1 MASLR
6 QFLLQKKYHRI
17 KLFKTATNH
26 LCLKACI
33 NDVEGNFILDTG
45 ASNSCIGTA
54 EADHFK
60 LFSEDSDIRAA
71 GAGSIN
77 MLTRISTDNEVE
89 IGKWTKRKVD
99 LVLFNMKHINQA
111 LQNHDTEVVHG
122 IIGADLLEKGKAIID
137 YKRRC
142 LYLK

>member
-17 KLFKTATNH
+17 KLLKTATNH
-26 LCLKACI
+26 LSLKACI
-33 NDVEGNFILDTG
+33 NNVEGNFILDTG

-60 LFSEDSDIRAA
+60 LFSEDSDVRAA

-77 MLTRISTDNEVE
+77 MLTRISTDNEVK
-89 IGKWTKRKVD
+89 IGNWTKRKVD

-122 IIGADLLEKGKAIID
+122 IIGADLLEKGKAVID

>member
-17 KLFKTATNH
+17 KLVKTATNH
-26 LCLKACI
+26 LGLKAMI
-33 NDVEGNFILDTG
+33 NNVEGNFILDTG
-45 ASNSCIGTA
+45 ASNSCINTD
-54 EADHFK
+54 EADYFN

-77 MLTRISTDNEVE
+77 MLTRISTNNEVK
-89 IGKWTKRKVD
+89 IGSWTKRKID
-99 LVLFNMKHINQA
+99 LVLFNMKHINHA
-111 LQNHDTEVVHG
+111 LQNHEAEEVHG
-122 IIGADLLEKGKAIID
+122 IIGADILEKGKAIID

>member
-17 KLFKTATNH
+17 KLIRTATNH
-26 LCLKACI
+26 LGLKANI
-33 NDVEGNFILDTG
+33 NKVEGHFILDTG
-45 ASNSCIGTA
+45 ASNSCIGIEEA
-54 EADHFK
+54 EHFD

-77 MLTRISTDNEVE
+77 MLTRISTGNEVK
-89 IGKWTKRKVD
+89 IGTWTKRKID

-111 LQNHDTEVVHG
+111 LANHEAEKVHG
-122 IIGADLLEKGKAIID
+122 IIGADILEKGKAVID

>member
-17 KLFKTATNH
+17 KLIKTETNH
-26 LCLKACI
+26 LGLKATL
-33 NDVEGNFILDTG
+33 NTVEGNFILDTG
-45 ASNSCIGTA
+45 ASNSCIGTEEA
-54 EADHFK
+54 EHFD
-60 LFSEDSDIRAA
+60 LFSEDSDVRAA

-77 MLTRISTDNEVE
+77 MLTRISTGNEIQ
-89 IGKWTKRKVD
+89 IGTWKKRKID

-111 LQNHDTEVVHG
+111 LQNHEAEKVHG
-122 IIGADLLEKGKAIID
+122 IIGADILEKGKAVID